1 MIQISHLTKIFNDK
15 SGEVVALHD
24 VNLEIGRGDIFG
36 IIGMSGAGKSTLLRC
51 LSTLEKPTSGAIT
64 LDGVD
69 LATLTGK
76 QLIDTRRKMGVV
88 FQGYNLLMQRTV
100 RQNVAFPLA
109 LERAD
114 RAGVNARVD
123 ELLELVGL
131 SEKAESY
138 PSQLSGGQKQRVLI
152 ARALAPGPQVLLLD
166 EPFTGLDHP
175 TQDSLT
181 DLFTSLSE
189 AGVAILMSTHDLTQ
203 AVGMADRLALLAG
216 TIRAVDAPDNLRD
229 PHIWMD
235 TFAVRPDSALLRTI
249 GLT

>member
-1 MIQISHLTKIFNDK
+1 MSVLALRDVDVCLSGRTILESVSLTVEP
-15 SGEVVALHD
+15 GEIMGLLGP
-24 VNLEIGRGDIFG
+24 N
-36 IIGMSGAGKSTLLRC
+36 GAGKTTLMRAIMGLI
-51 LSTLEKPTSGAIT
+51 PTARGTIERSGAPGYVPQRHDIAWNYPISVQETVMTSLQARMRPWQWAKTEHWRSVYDALEMVGMIDLRERT
-64 LDGVD
+64 LD
-69 LATLTGK
+69 
-76 QLIDTRRKMGVV
+76 
-88 FQGYNLLMQRTV
+88 
-100 RQNVAFPLA
+100 
-109 LERAD
+109 E
-114 RAGVNARVD
+114 
-123 ELLELVGL
+123 
-131 SEKAESY
+131 
-138 PSQLSGGQKQRVLI
+138 LSGGQKQRVLI

-203 AVGMADRLALLAG
+203 AVGMTDRLALLAG